1 MKRVCCQGQFVGV
14 PTPLLRLH
22 GHDVARLQLKVHH
35 GCVDGSQPVKLC
47 GVSESLTS

>member
-14 PTPLLRLH
+14 PTPLLGLH
-22 GHDVARLQLKVHH
+22 EARLQLKVHYV
-35 GCVDGSQPVKLC
+35 CVDGSQPVKLC

>member
-14 PTPLLRLH
+14 PTPLLGLH
-22 GHDVARLQLKVHH
+22 GRSEVGLQLKVHH
-35 GCVDGSQPVKLC
+35 VCVDGCQPVKLC